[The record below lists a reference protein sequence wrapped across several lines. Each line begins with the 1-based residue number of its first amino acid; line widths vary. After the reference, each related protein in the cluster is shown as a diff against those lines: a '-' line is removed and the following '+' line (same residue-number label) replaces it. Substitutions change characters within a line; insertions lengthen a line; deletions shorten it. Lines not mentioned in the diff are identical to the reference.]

1 MERMRPT
8 APEDFIEPLNISV
21 YGHPVTKGVGD
32 AKRPSFGIRISSEN
46 LADKR
51 DELGSHQ

>member
-46 LADKR
+46 LADKN
-51 DELGSHQ
+51 LGRISK